1 MFIVSFVCYT
11 YWPDKDS
18 SLPSWVQAV
27 GAITAIIAA
36 GVGIKSQI
44 AAIEEDAKQ
53 RQRHEMLNLFKGL
66 SAEIGGYRTSIASIK
81 AQIDAS
87 SSVRF
92 SEMLQI
98 VFPKASPKFHVY
110 SAIAGRV
117 GLIED
122 DMLRGQVIALYAD
135 MDIFFAM
142 LNMNSDCAIKN
153 PADEVP
159 RGEIAYTLKSLLPL
173 ILSAGEELIVQ
184 ADVVKNALDQTINS
198 RRIA

>member
-11 YWPDKDS
+11 LWPDKDS

-53 RQRHEMLNLFKGL
+53 RRHHEMFNLFKGL
-66 SAEIGGYRTSIASIK
+66 SAEIGAYRTNIANIK
-81 AQIDAS
+81 TKIDAT
-87 SSVRF
+87 SSVQF
-92 SEMLQI
+92 SEMLQV
-98 VFPKASPKFHVY
+98 VFPTVSPKFPVY
-110 SAIAGRV
+110 LAIAGRV

-122 DMLRGQVIALYAD
+122 DLLRSRVIALYAD
-135 MDIFFAM
+135 IENFFTI
-142 LNMNSDCAIKN
+142 LNMNSDCANKIPVN
-153 PADEVP
+153 QAPQ
-159 RGEIAYTLKSLLPL
+159 GEIAHTLKSLLPL
-173 ILSAGEELIVQ
+173 ILDAGDDLIVT
-184 ADVVKNALDQTINS
+184 ADIVKKALDQTIND